1 MLARS
6 FVSGCLLQ
14 RAPVMSIEQVVF
26 VVDDDDAVRESLE
39 FSLQLA
45 GHRVESFSS
54 AAAFL
59 ASGGPERKGCLVTDV
74 RMPDMDG
81 IELQEELKKRG
92 SSLPVIVI
100 TGHGDI
106 PLAVRAMKAGAG
118 DFLEKPFARDAL
130 LAAVRRA
137 LDATTIAAKENS
149 EATTILKRIALLTPR
164 EREVF
169 DRVVAGKQ
177 SKAIAHDLGSS
188 PRTVEIQRARMMK
201 KLEAAS
207 LQDLVRM
214 AISAGVHR

>member
-1 MLARS
+1 
-6 FVSGCLLQ
+6 
-14 RAPVMSIEQVVF
+14 MSTDPAVF

-39 FSLQLA
+39 FSLKLA
-45 GHRVESFSS
+45 GHHVESFSS
-54 AAAFL
+54 AATFL
-59 ASGGPERKGCLVTDV
+59 ASGASSRPGCLITDI
-74 RMPDMDG
+74 RMPEMDG

-92 SSLPVIVI
+92 SVLPVIVI
-100 TGHGDI
+100 TGHGDV

-130 LAAVRRA
+130 LAAVERA
-137 LDATTIAAKENS
+137 LEKHMRTIDAGAESAGIR
-149 EATTILKRIALLTPR
+149 KRIALLTPR

-177 SKAIAHDLGSS
+177 SKVIAHELGSS

-201 KLEAAS
+201 KLEATS

-214 AISAGVHR
+214 AITAGVHT